1 MSRPSPLP
9 APAGFSGG
17 IPPERLS
24 ALEWWSADDLAKKAV
39 QLAEAKA
46 AKNAKLANQ
55 IEAQI
60 ERFKTG
66 EGLTALDISRIERL
80 YATAMS
86 GLAR

>member
-1 MSRPSPLP
+1 MGRPSPLP
-9 APAGFSGG
+9 APAVSSDGT
-17 IPPERLS
+17 PPERLS
-24 ALEWWSADDLAKKAV
+24 ALEWWSADDLAKKAA
-39 QLAEAKA
+39 QLAEANA
-46 AKNAKLANQ
+46 AKNAKLAAQ

-60 ERFKTG
+60 ERFRTG